1 MRFKLTKALIVV
13 VLLTMGVT
21 SGGEE
26 KSISIAQVWQ
36 VLPEEGSACDS
47 DDLGYDYGIGGGMR
61 NFFCRV
67 MTVYSW
73 RAFITAAP
81 VMPFRK
87 GPHRDGKLNLNAEH
101 DFGYYNPTFVTW
113 ATNALIPAADTPLL
127 KQLTQDTYDK
137 QVKYL
142 ANLYFVVD
150 QKMRAYPDWT
160 EHERQRYLDS
170 IDERGAARNASDTT
184 WAYHGF
190 LDDMQYDPNHVRS
203 AVMWWLRRHQDAT
216 AALWRAGLVKL
227 LTVYD
232 TEWLVEQNQLGMQ
245 KDWPARPLP
254 LVPEYK

>member
-87 GPHRDGKLNLNAEH
+87 GPHRDGKLNLNAKH
-101 DFGYYNPTFVTW
+101 DFG
-113 ATNALIPAADTPLL
+113 
-127 KQLTQDTYDK
+127 
-137 QVKYL
+137 
-142 ANLYFVVD
+142 
-150 QKMRAYPDWT
+150 
-160 EHERQRYLDS
+160 
-170 IDERGAARNASDTT
+170 
-184 WAYHGF
+184 
-190 LDDMQYDPNHVRS
+190 
-203 AVMWWLRRHQDAT
+203 
-216 AALWRAGLVKL
+216 
-227 LTVYD
+227 
-232 TEWLVEQNQLGMQ
+232 
-245 KDWPARPLP
+245 
-254 LVPEYK
+254 